1 MLKAVDVL
9 ASSECVNGLIT
20 VKENVSGLKPVLH
33 GFHVHALGGTTNGCM
48 NMGGT
53 RRLETSCWWRWK
65 YNDLN
70 WSGCFFLQ
78 LFYCLHSKNILVHTV
93 CIG

>member
-48 NMGGT
+48 N
-53 RRLETSCWWRWK
+53 
-65 YNDLN
+65 
-70 WSGCFFLQ
+70 
-78 LFYCLHSKNILVHTV
+78 NILQSN
-93 CIG
+93 